1 MIEAKQAGEDQEYNV
16 FDSEKLL
23 CTVATTING
32 HTHQCPKCIEIFL
45 CLNPSCAVPGGVGA
59 DKRCHCADVER
70 YAELRRLVEDWQNPF
85 PGNPSPHSKT
95 ESEATQALL
104 DWSHR

>member
-1 MIEAKQAGEDQEYNV
+1 MPSN
-16 FDSEKLL
+16 
-23 CTVATTING
+23 TING

-45 CLNPSCAVPGGVGA
+45 CLNPSCDAPGGVGDA
-59 DKRCHCADVER
+59 KRCHCADVER

-85 PGNPSPHSKT
+85 PGNPSPYAKT
-95 ESEATQALL
+95 KSEATQALA